1 MKNTRQQIFMPNLST
16 VLDDIFGTETI
27 NNIKRNLTPT
37 LPSAN
42 ILETE
47 KAHIIELAVPGMEKT
62 DFKIDQAENK
72 LSISATKEKSTTE
85 NSENKNSLKVVRK
98 EFSYSE
104 FKRVF
109 TLPKNSNT
117 ENISADYTNGI
128 LKITIPKN
136 EEKEK
141 KNTSISVK

>member
-27 NNIKRNLTPT
+27 DNIKRNLTPS

-62 DFKIDQAENK
+62 DFKIDLTENR
-72 LSISATKEKSTTE
+72 LNISAKKSKSVTE
-85 NSENKNSLKVVRK
+85 NSENKSEPKVVRK
-98 EFSYSE
+98 EFSYTE
-104 FKRVF
+104 FTRAF

-117 ENISADYTNGI
+117 ENIAADYTHGI
-128 LKITIPKN
+128 LKITILKK

>member
-27 NNIKRNLTPT
+27 DTIKRNLTPT

-62 DFKIDQAENK
+62 DFKVDLAENK

-104 FKRVF
+104 FKRTF

-117 ENISADYTNGI
+117 ENIAADYTNGI
-128 LKITIPKN
+128 LKITIPKK
-136 EEKEK
+136 EEQEK